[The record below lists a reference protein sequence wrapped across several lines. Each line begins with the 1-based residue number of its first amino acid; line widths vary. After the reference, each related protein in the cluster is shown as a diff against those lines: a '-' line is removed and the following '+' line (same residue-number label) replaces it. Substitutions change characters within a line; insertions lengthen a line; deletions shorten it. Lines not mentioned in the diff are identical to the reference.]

1 MCRLTGTLLRKI
13 LFIFFI
19 SLLSVFIHAQ
29 TWVPVGNGI
38 SAGGYV
44 NTLFVDDSVMYAG
57 GYFSSPGSNIAQW
70 NDTAWSGLGSGING
84 RVYAIGLYEDTIYMG
99 GYFTE
104 AGGHSAGS
112 IAKWDGLSFANAGFD
127 FQGGAVNVIHTY
139 NKLLYIGGAFDS
151 VNHKRPS
158 GLVTWDG
165 KKIDSV
171 TVNAYPGFY
180 WTDLTILTTYKNLLL
195 LGFGEIDHYGGVVG
209 VWSNSTYAYLG
220 NTAIYPVAN
229 SATENAFC
237 QTDTDLYLGGYFLYT
252 ENQNLNY
259 PPKDTVNNIAM
270 WNGKKWSALGK
281 GIHGTVN
288 AIVSYNN
295 LVVAA
300 GSFDSAG
307 GIPVNNIAA
316 WNGSKWFALG
326 NGVNGEVY
334 TLAVFDSNLYAGG
347 SFTSPGNGI
356 AEFNPTLKILP
367 PIINND
373 SVNVF
378 PNPNN
383 GQFTVVCKRAIM
395 AGNQP
400 VIEIYNDLGQKIY
413 SANLEDGNNLINIGK
428 QAKGV
433 YLYKVTS
440 SGNNLVNPGKFVIE

>member
-1 MCRLTGTLLRKI
+1 LRKLFYISSI
-13 LFIFFI
+13 L
-19 SLLSVFIHAQ
+19 LLPVFSYTQ
-29 TWVPVGNGI
+29 TWVPVANGI
-38 SAGGYV
+38 SPGGYV
-44 NTLFVDDSVMYAG
+44 TTLFVHDSVMYAG
-57 GYFSSPGSNIAQW
+57 GYFSSPGYNIAQW
-70 NDTAWSGLGSGING
+70 NDTTWDSLSSGING
-84 RVYAIGLYEDTIYMG
+84 RVYAIGLYKDTIYVG
-99 GYFTE
+99 GYFSE
-104 AGGHSAGS
+104 AGRHSAGS
-112 IAKWDGLSFANAGFD
+112 IAKWTGSALANAGFN
-127 FQGGAVNVIHTY
+127 FQGGQVNTIQPY

-151 VNHKRPS
+151 INHKPPS
-158 GLVTWDG
+158 GLITWNG

-171 TVNAYPGFY
+171 TVTAYPGFY

-237 QTDTDLYLGGYFLYT
+237 QADTDLYLGGYFLYT
-252 ENQNLNY
+252 EDQNLNY

-295 LVVAA
+295 LIVAG

-307 GIPVNNIAA
+307 GVPVNNIAA
-316 WNGSKWFALG
+316 WNGTSWFALG

-334 TLAVFDSNLYAGG
+334 ALAVFDSNLYAGG
-347 SFTSPGNGI
+347 KFSSPGNGI
-356 AEFNPTLKILP
+356 AEFNPKLKIIP

-373 SVNVF
+373 SINIF

-383 GQFTVVCKRAIM
+383 GQFTVVCNRTITT
-395 AGNQP
+395 GNQP
-400 VIEIYNDLGQKIY
+400 ILEVYNSMGQKIY
-413 SANLEDGNNLINIGK
+413 SANLVTGNNLINIGK

-440 SGNNLVNPGKFVIE
+440 SGNALINPGKFVIE